1 MRNAEVG
8 TRNSWGSVVA
18 LDLTRLFRVPRS
30 AFALLLTACIPT
42 TTRPA
47 FAPYP
52 EALHAVLNATPARV
66 TEEAK
71 TWLVAQGAAVEH
83 ASTMDGFLETGWY
96 DAKDSTA
103 TPIRVK
109 IRLWADP
116 DVPRKSRVTV
126 EAVYRP
132 IEDPSRTARDLERA
146 APETSAGQRL
156 VERLLKA
163 LSEKLGETKG

>member
-1 MRNAEVG
+1 MRRAAFI
-8 TRNSWGSVVA
+8 VVLCA
-18 LDLTRLFRVPRS
+18 
-30 AFALLLTACIPT
+30 ACAPA
-42 TTRPA
+42 TTRPS

-52 EALHAVLNATPARV
+52 EALHAVINARPAQV
-66 TEEAK
+66 TEEAQA
-71 TWLVAQGAAVEH
+71 WLAAQGAGVEH
-83 ASTMDGFLETGWY
+83 ASPLDGFLETAWH

-132 IEDPSRTARDLERA
+132 MEDPSRTPRDLERA
-146 APETSAGQRL
+146 VPGSSAGQRL
-156 VERLLKA
+156 AERLLKA
-163 LSEKLGETKG
+163 LSEKLGETKD

>member
-1 MRNAEVG
+1 VCL
-8 TRNSWGSVVA
+8 V
-18 LDLTRLFRVPRS
+18 LPI
-30 AFALLLTACIPT
+30 ACTPA
-42 TTRPA
+42 TTRPS

-52 EALHAVLNATPARV
+52 EALHAIINATPARV

-71 TWLVAQGAAVEH
+71 TWLAAQGAAVEH
-83 ASTMDGFLETGWY
+83 ASAIDGFLETAWY
-96 DAKDSTA
+96 DATDSTA

-109 IRLWADP
+109 IRVWADP

-146 APETSAGQRL
+146 VPESSAGQRL